1 MYVKIKKLKYF
12 LITIYFNT
20 LKATNMSLNKRN
32 IWVIRQNNGGHTNQS
47 FMKKFNIDYGTII
60 CPWGI
65 FGESRS
71 CIIDRHY
78 NENNPSWSSGG
89 QDRMFVENINIG
101 DILVIMYSKIKECV
115 IAEVVSDVNFEK
127 STDLKISELKKED
140 GKASYII
147 SEDGEFEFR
156 PITRDIRIIR
166 DNVMFTDKRR
176 LGTMK
181 TLVKITNDEHK
192 KNIMD
197 YVDK

>member
-1 MYVKIKKLKYF
+1 
-12 LITIYFNT
+12 
-20 LKATNMSLNKRN
+20 
-32 IWVIRQNNGGHTNQS
+32 
-47 FMKKFNIDYGTII
+47 
-60 CPWGI
+60 
-65 FGESRS
+65 
-71 CIIDRHY
+71 
-78 NENNPSWSSGG
+78 
-89 QDRMFVENINIG
+89 
-101 DILVIMYSKIKECV
+101 MYSKIKECV

-147 SEDGEFEFR
+147 SEEGEFEFR